1 VAARRLLALSA
12 TACLAAAF
20 TISSGHSSFAQQS
33 RPETAALSPFD
44 VIENEAALPLIL
56 TDADIARY
64 HKIGDANEEER
75 WADADREIHHLTD
88 PILVGYLLA
97 DRYLSKSYHASYEE
111 LKSWLEQY
119 ADLPDSPRIYR
130 LALGKKPAKAKAP
143 PFPTYVDKA
152 PNSDSGEWRAA
163 KALSRRAQDLIARAK
178 LEALNGHPER
188 AQHLLDSQEAA
199 SLIDAE
205 DLDAARGYVA
215 SRYFYSGEVA
225 EAHALA
231 ASAAKRSKSPTSLWT
246 AGLASYRLGK
256 YVEAAGYFEALSAI
270 PHQNEWMAAAAAFW
284 AARSN
289 LVGQRPERVHHFL
302 EEATRYPNTF
312 YGQLGHRLLGTTPDY
327 RFAPQK
333 LNARQVTM
341 LMRENA
347 VRRAFALLQMRE
359 TRRAEL
365 ELRPLVY
372 RGDTKLNEALIGVA
386 ERVGMPSLAM
396 RVALSD
402 RDPAT
407 GESRFPGA
415 LYPIPNWRPADGF
428 KVDRALLYAFMRQ
441 ESAFNVRATSVAGAR
456 GLMQLMPATASMMA
470 RDKLKGARAAELY
483 DPELN
488 LSLGQK
494 YLGHLLEDPT
504 VQGDLFRLAAA
515 YNGGPGNL
523 AKWDRR
529 QADMGDSLMFIESLP
544 VHETRDFIERV
555 LANLWIYR
563 QRLGQESGSLDA
575 VAAGERPMYENL
587 DRKTRT
593 ADAATRS
600 KAVKNG
606 RN

>member
-1 VAARRLLALSA
+1 MS
-12 TACLAAAF
+12 
-20 TISSGHSSFAQQS
+20 
-33 RPETAALSPFD
+33 
-44 VIENEAALPLIL
+44 
-56 TDADIARY
+56 
-64 HKIGDANEEER
+64 ER
-75 WADADREIHHLTD
+75 H
-88 PILVGYLLA
+88 
-97 DRYLSKSYHASYEE
+97 
-111 LKSWLEQY
+111 
-119 ADLPDSPRIYR
+119 
-130 LALGKKPAKAKAP
+130 
-143 PFPTYVDKA
+143 
-152 PNSDSGEWRAA
+152 
-163 KALSRRAQDLIARAK
+163 
-178 LEALNGHPER
+178 
-188 AQHLLDSQEAA
+188 
-199 SLIDAE
+199 
-205 DLDAARGYVA
+205 
-215 SRYFYSGEVA
+215 
-225 EAHALA
+225 
-231 ASAAKRSKSPTSLWT
+231 
-246 AGLASYRLGK
+246 
-256 YVEAAGYFEALSAI
+256 
-270 PHQNEWMAAAAAFW
+270 
-284 AARSN
+284 
-289 LVGQRPERVHHFL
+289 
-302 EEATRYPNTF
+302 
-312 YGQLGHRLLGTTPDY
+312 
-327 RFAPQK
+327 
-333 LNARQVTM
+333 
-341 LMRENA
+341 
-347 VRRAFALLQMRE
+347 FALLQMRE

-575 VAAGERPMYENL
+575 VAAGERPMYEDL

-593 ADAATRS
+593 ADAAASS
-600 KAVKNG
+600 KAPKNG